1 MGYAASFPAV
11 RSGLSLVAALLLAV
25 FAAQG
30 QALPLDER
38 GKASFYEVVTA
49 DSLRAGLLYTHAK
62 FWLRQ
67 RGYVVAVTDSAAG
80 QLVASN
86 AFDLYDRSY
95 ITKKLHGKVRYQLTI
110 EVKDGRYRVHC
121 RDFIFAYYQEDRL
134 SRFSPTGKTK
144 PLEEPTAAG
153 WQKLWANHRHDT
165 LLTIVALSAELKTAM
180 LAVPKPT
187 ALTHRPLLSEW

>member
-1 MGYAASFPAV
+1 MGSAAFFLAA
-11 RSGLSLVAALLLAV
+11 RSGLSLVAALLLAA

-49 DSLRAGLLYTHAK
+49 DSLRAGHLYAHAK
-62 FWLRQ
+62 SWLRQ
-67 RGYVVAVTDSAAG
+67 RGYVLAVADSAAG

-86 AFDLYDRSY
+86 AVDLYDRGY
-95 ITKKLHGKVRYQLTI
+95 ITKKLHGKVRYQLMV

-134 SRFSPTGKTK
+134 SHFSPTGKTK
-144 PLEEPTAAG
+144 PLEDPTAAG

-165 LLTIVALSAELKTAM
+165 LLAITALTAELKTAM
-180 LAVPKPT
+180 LVVPKPT
-187 ALTHRPLLSEW
+187 ALTHRPLLAEW